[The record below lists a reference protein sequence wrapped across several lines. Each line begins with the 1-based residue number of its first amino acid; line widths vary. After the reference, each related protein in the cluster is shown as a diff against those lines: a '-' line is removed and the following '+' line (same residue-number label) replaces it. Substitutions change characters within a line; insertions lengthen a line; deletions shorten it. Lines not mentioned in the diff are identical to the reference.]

1 MMKIYAPDR
10 FDRLPDAILFDTD
23 NTLYPYDPAHAAA
36 QQAVREKVSTT
47 FSIRPEEFDTA
58 FKQARDEVKSRLQHT
73 ASSHSRLL
81 YLQRML
87 EIMGLGSQ
95 VLLALD
101 FEQTY
106 WRTFLSNAILFD
118 DVKEL
123 LDDLRL
129 LGIPTAI
136 VTDLT
141 AQIQFRKVVY
151 FGLDQYFDYI
161 VTSEEAGF
169 DKPHPAPFT
178 IALEKMRPKGNT
190 IWMIGDNPV
199 NDIRGAARRSMQL
212 LCRRSTPAPSR
223 RRRKRPGSVFQ
234 QFFGVTPSRRSTGA
248 KAIMTSPNTSLHAA
262 IVDFCARILPGPAF
276 GPGCRRQCFVQE
288 QWRAVDKGLRYLASR
303 RCQPG
308 NFRARRPGSS
318 PIGHRTG

>member
-1 MMKIYAPDR
+1 MKINNPER
-10 FDRLPDAILFDTD
+10 FTRLPDAFLFDTD

-36 QQAVREKVSTT
+36 QTAVRDKVVSM
-47 FSIRPEEFDTA
+47 FSISPEEFDKA
-58 FKQARDEVKSRLQHT
+58 FKQARNQVKTRLKHT

-106 WRTFLSNAILFD
+106 WRTFLSNAVLFD
-118 DVKEL
+118 GIKEL
-123 LDDLRL
+123 LDDIRL

-151 FGLDQYFDYI
+151 FGLDHYFDYI

-169 DKPHPAPFT
+169 DKPHEAPFQ
-178 IALEKMRPKGNT
+178 IALEKMRPNGDC

-199 NDIRGAARRSMQL
+199 NDIRGAREKINAVTLQKMHSGVELGTQENTPDASFEEFASLRKLLAKLRSV
-212 LCRRSTPAPSR
+212 
-223 RRRKRPGSVFQ
+223 G
-234 QFFGVTPSRRSTGA
+234 
-248 KAIMTSPNTSLHAA
+248 
-262 IVDFCARILPGPAF
+262 
-276 GPGCRRQCFVQE
+276 
-288 QWRAVDKGLRYLASR
+288 
-303 RCQPG
+303 
-308 NFRARRPGSS
+308 
-318 PIGHRTG
+318 

>member
-1 MMKIYAPDR
+1 MIQIADQSR
-10 FDRLPDAILFDTD
+10 FMRLPDAVLFDTD

-36 QQAVREKVSTT
+36 QQAVKEKVMGT
-47 FSIRPEEFDTA
+47 FSISAKDFDVA
-58 FKQARDEVKSRLQHT
+58 FKEGRKQIKTRLGHT

-106 WRTFLSNAILFD
+106 WRTFLANAVLFD
-118 DVKEL
+118 DAKES

-151 FGLDQYFDYI
+151 FGLDHYFNFI

-169 DKPHPAPFT
+169 DKPHEAPFQ
-178 IALEKMRPKGNT
+178 IALEKMQPKGDC
-190 IWMIGDNPV
+190 IWMIGDSPI
-199 NDIRGAARRSMQL
+199 NDIRGAKEKINAVTLQKLHDGVELGDGLNTPDASFKEFAELRHLIARLS
-212 LCRRSTPAPSR
+212 
-223 RRRKRPGSVFQ
+223 K
-234 QFFGVTPSRRSTGA
+234 A
-248 KAIMTSPNTSLHAA
+248 K
-262 IVDFCARILPGPAF
+262 
-276 GPGCRRQCFVQE
+276 
-288 QWRAVDKGLRYLASR
+288 
-303 RCQPG
+303 
-308 NFRARRPGSS
+308 
-318 PIGHRTG
+318 

>member
-1 MMKIYAPDR
+1 MEGWDVRPDAVDHVVSYQPSTNKAIYIVKINNHER
-10 FDRLPDAILFDTD
+10 FNRLPDAFLFDTD

-36 QQAVREKVSTT
+36 QQAVREKVAKT
-47 FSIRPEEFDTA
+47 FSISPDDFDKA
-58 FKQARDEVKSRLQHT
+58 FKEARTQVKTRLKHT

-106 WRTFLSNAILFD
+106 WRTFLSNAVLFD
-118 DVKEL
+118 GVKEL
-123 LDDLRL
+123 LDDIRL

-151 FGLDQYFDYI
+151 FGLDHYFDYI

-169 DKPHPAPFT
+169 DKPHEAPFQ
-178 IALEKMRPKGNT
+178 IALEKMRPKGDC
-190 IWMIGDNPV
+190 IWMIGDNPI
-199 NDIRGAARRSMQL
+199 NDIRGGREKINAITLQKIHVGVEVGTGINIADATFNDFGEL
-212 LCRRSTPAPSR
+212 
-223 RRRKRPGSVFQ
+223 RKMLATLG
-234 QFFGVTPSRRSTGA
+234 
-248 KAIMTSPNTSLHAA
+248 
-262 IVDFCARILPGPAF
+262 
-276 GPGCRRQCFVQE
+276 E
-288 QWRAVDKGLRYLASR
+288 QR
-303 RCQPG
+303 
-308 NFRARRPGSS
+308 
-318 PIGHRTG
+318 

>member
-1 MMKIYAPDR
+1 MVKIYSKER

-36 QQAVREKVSTT
+36 QRAVREKVVNT
-47 FSIRPEEFDTA
+47 FSINPGDFDKA
-58 FKQARDEVKSRLQHT
+58 FKEARQQVKTRLKHT

-106 WRTFLSNAILFD
+106 WRTFLSNAVLFD
-118 DVKEL
+118 EVKEL

-151 FGLDQYFDYI
+151 FGLDHYFDYI

-169 DKPHPAPFT
+169 DKPHEAPFQ
-178 IALEKMRPKGNT
+178 IALEKMRPKGDC

-199 NDIRGAARRSMQL
+199 NDIRGAREKINAVTLQKIHEGAELGTGENAPDAGFNEFGELRRLIARM
-212 LCRRSTPAPSR
+212 
-223 RRRKRPGSVFQ
+223 G
-234 QFFGVTPSRRSTGA
+234 
-248 KAIMTSPNTSLHAA
+248 
-262 IVDFCARILPGPAF
+262 D
-276 GPGCRRQCFVQE
+276 
-288 QWRAVDKGLRYLASR
+288 RA
-303 RCQPG
+303 
-308 NFRARRPGSS
+308 
-318 PIGHRTG
+318 

>member
-1 MMKIYAPDR
+1 MG
-10 FDRLPDAILFDTD
+10 
-23 NTLYPYDPAHAAA
+23 
-36 QQAVREKVSTT
+36 T
-47 FSIRPEEFDTA
+47 FSISAKDFDVA
-58 FKQARDEVKSRLQHT
+58 FKEGRKQIKTRLGHT

-106 WRTFLSNAILFD
+106 WRTFLANATLFD

-151 FGLDQYFDYI
+151 FGLDHYFNFI

-169 DKPHPAPFT
+169 DKPHEAPFQ
-178 IALEKMRPKGNT
+178 IALEKMQPKGDC
-190 IWMIGDNPV
+190 IWMIGDNPI
-199 NDIRGAARRSMQL
+199 NDIRGSKEKINAVTLQKLHDGVDIGEGLNAPDASFKEFTELRQLIAKLGAA
-212 LCRRSTPAPSR
+212 
-223 RRRKRPGSVFQ
+223 K
-234 QFFGVTPSRRSTGA
+234 
-248 KAIMTSPNTSLHAA
+248 
-262 IVDFCARILPGPAF
+262 
-276 GPGCRRQCFVQE
+276 
-288 QWRAVDKGLRYLASR
+288 
-303 RCQPG
+303 
-308 NFRARRPGSS
+308 
-318 PIGHRTG
+318 

>member
-1 MMKIYAPDR
+1 MVNIYSPAS
-10 FDRLPDAILFDTD
+10 FKRLPDAILFDTD
-23 NTLYPYDPAHAAA
+23 NTLYPYEPAHQSALR
-36 QQAVREKVSTT
+36 AVREKAVST
-47 FSIRPEEFDTA
+47 FSIKPEIFDKT
-58 FKQARDEVKSRLQHT
+58 FDEARLQVKSRLKNS

-129 LGIPTAI
+129 LGIPTTI

-151 FGLDQYFDYI
+151 FGLDHYFDYI

-169 DKPHPAPFT
+169 DKPHEAPFQ
-178 IALEKMRPKGNT
+178 IALEKMKPKGNC

-199 NDIRGAARRSMQL
+199 NDICGAREKINAVTLQ
-212 LCRRSTPAPSR
+212 
-223 RRRKRPGSVFQ
+223 KIHPGVEL
-234 QFFGVTPSRRSTGA
+234 G
-248 KAIMTSPNTSLHAA
+248 
-262 IVDFCARILPGPAF
+262 
-276 GPGCRRQCFVQE
+276 VQE
-288 QWRAVDKGLRYLASR
+288 NSPDASFEEFSSLRKLIAKL
-303 RCQPG
+303 G
-308 NFRARRPGSS
+308 NLR
-318 PIGHRTG
+318 

>member
-1 MMKIYAPDR
+1 MIQIADPSR
-10 FDRLPDAILFDTD
+10 FTRLPDAVLFDTD

-36 QQAVREKVSTT
+36 QQAVKEKVMNT
-47 FSIRPEEFDTA
+47 FSISAKDFDTA
-58 FKQARDEVKSRLQHT
+58 FNEARKQIKTRLGHT

-106 WRTFLSNAILFD
+106 WRTFLANATLFD
-118 DVKEL
+118 DVKEV

-151 FGLDQYFDYI
+151 FGLDHYFNYI

-169 DKPHPAPFT
+169 DKPHEAPFQ
-178 IALEKMRPKGNT
+178 IALEKMQPKGDC
-190 IWMIGDNPV
+190 IWMIGDNPI
-199 NDIRGAARRSMQL
+199 NDIRGGKEKINAVTLQKIHEGVELGEGLNTPDASFKDFKDLRQL
-212 LCRRSTPAPSR
+212 LVKLDTPNST
-223 RRRKRPGSVFQ
+223 
-234 QFFGVTPSRRSTGA
+234 TP
-248 KAIMTSPNTSLHAA
+248 K
-262 IVDFCARILPGPAF
+262 
-276 GPGCRRQCFVQE
+276 
-288 QWRAVDKGLRYLASR
+288 
-303 RCQPG
+303 
-308 NFRARRPGSS
+308 
-318 PIGHRTG
+318 

>member
-1 MMKIYAPDR
+1 MNIYKPEL
-10 FDRLPDAILFDTD
+10 FSRLPDAILCDTD

-36 QQAVREKVSTT
+36 HNAVRDKVVST
-47 FSIRPEEFDTA
+47 FSISPEDFEQA
-58 FKQARDEVKSRLQHT
+58 FKEARTQVKARLKHT

-106 WRTFLSNAILFD
+106 WRTFLSNAVLFD
-118 DVKEL
+118 GVKEL
-123 LDDLRL
+123 LDDIRL

-151 FGLDQYFDYI
+151 FGLDHYFDYI

-169 DKPHPAPFT
+169 DKPHEAPFE
-178 IALEKMRPKGNT
+178 IALEKMRPKGDC
-190 IWMIGDNPV
+190 IWMIGDNPI
-199 NDIRGAARRSMQL
+199 NDIRGAREKIHAVTLQKIHAGVDL
-212 LCRRSTPAPSR
+212 GVNGDAPDASFTDFVSL
-223 RRRKRPGSVFQ
+223 RKLI
-234 QFFGVTPSRRSTGA
+234 A
-248 KAIMTSPNTSLHAA
+248 K
-262 IVDFCARILPGPAF
+262 
-276 GPGCRRQCFVQE
+276 
-288 QWRAVDKGLRYLASR
+288 LAD
-303 RCQPG
+303 
-308 NFRARRPGSS
+308 AK
-318 PIGHRTG
+318 

>member
-1 MMKIYAPDR
+1 MKINNQER
-10 FDRLPDAILFDTD
+10 FTRLPDAFLFDTD
-23 NTLYPYDPAHAAA
+23 NTLYPYDLAHSAA
-36 QQAVREKVSTT
+36 QIAVRDKVVST
-47 FSIRPEEFDTA
+47 FSILPEDFDKA
-58 FKQARDEVKSRLQHT
+58 FREARTQVKTRLEHT

-106 WRTFLSNAILFD
+106 WRTFLSNAVLFD

-123 LDDLRL
+123 LDDIRL

-151 FGLDQYFDYI
+151 FGLDHYFDYI

-169 DKPHPAPFT
+169 DKPHSAPFQ
-178 IALEKMRPKGNT
+178 IALEKMRPKGT
-190 IWMIGDNPV
+190 CIWMIGDNPI
-199 NDIRGAARRSMQL
+199 NDIRGAREKINAVTLQKIHTGIELGTGINMPDASFNEFGEL
-212 LCRRSTPAPSR
+212 
-223 RRRKRPGSVFQ
+223 RK
-234 QFFGVTPSRRSTGA
+234 
-248 KAIMTSPNTSLHAA
+248 L
-262 IVDFCARILPGPAF
+262 IVKLG
-276 GPGCRRQCFVQE
+276 E
-288 QWRAVDKGLRYLASR
+288 
-303 RCQPG
+303 
-308 NFRARRPGSS
+308 
-318 PIGHRTG
+318 

>member
-1 MMKIYAPDR
+1 MIQIADQNR
-10 FDRLPDAILFDTD
+10 FMRLPDAVLFDTD

-36 QQAVREKVSTT
+36 QQAVKEKVMGT
-47 FSIRPEEFDTA
+47 FSISAKDFDVA
-58 FKQARDEVKSRLQHT
+58 FKEGRKQIKTRLGHT

-106 WRTFLSNAILFD
+106 WRTFLANAAIFD

-151 FGLDQYFDYI
+151 FGLDHYFNFI

-169 DKPHPAPFT
+169 DKPHEAPFQ
-178 IALEKMRPKGNT
+178 IALEKMQPKGDC
-190 IWMIGDNPV
+190 IWMIGDNPI
-199 NDIRGAARRSMQL
+199 NDIRGSKEKINAVTLQKLHDGVDIGEGLNAPDASFKEFTELRQLIAKLGAA
-212 LCRRSTPAPSR
+212 
-223 RRRKRPGSVFQ
+223 K
-234 QFFGVTPSRRSTGA
+234 
-248 KAIMTSPNTSLHAA
+248 
-262 IVDFCARILPGPAF
+262 
-276 GPGCRRQCFVQE
+276 
-288 QWRAVDKGLRYLASR
+288 
-303 RCQPG
+303 
-308 NFRARRPGSS
+308 
-318 PIGHRTG
+318 

>member
-1 MMKIYAPDR
+1 MKIQKPER
-10 FDRLPDAILFDTD
+10 FNSLPDAFLFDTD
-23 NTLYPYDPAHAAA
+23 NTLYPYDQAHAAA
-36 QQAVREKVSTT
+36 QRAVRQKVVNTFAITETEFEK
-47 FSIRPEEFDTA
+47 A
-58 FKQARDEVKSRLQHT
+58 FFEARKQIKNRLEHT

-118 DVKEL
+118 GVKDV
-123 LDDLRL
+123 LDDIRL

-151 FGLDQYFDYI
+151 FGLANYFDYI
-161 VTSEEAGF
+161 VTSEEAGH
-169 DKPHPAPFT
+169 DKPHRAPFE
-178 IALEKMRPKGNT
+178 IAIEKMRPKGNC

-199 NDIRGAARRSMQL
+199 NDIQGAREKINAVTLQKIHRGTEPGVGASAPDAVFNEFSELRALVARLAAGIRL
-212 LCRRSTPAPSR
+212 
-223 RRRKRPGSVFQ
+223 GS
-234 QFFGVTPSRRSTGA
+234 
-248 KAIMTSPNTSLHAA
+248 
-262 IVDFCARILPGPAF
+262 
-276 GPGCRRQCFVQE
+276 
-288 QWRAVDKGLRYLASR
+288 
-303 RCQPG
+303 
-308 NFRARRPGSS
+308 
-318 PIGHRTG
+318 

>member
-1 MMKIYAPDR
+1 MIKISDQGR
-10 FDRLPDAILFDTD
+10 FLRLPDAVLFDTD
-23 NTLYPYDPAHAAA
+23 NTLYPYDPAHTAA
-36 QQAVREKVSTT
+36 QRAVKGKVMST
-47 FSIRPEEFDTA
+47 FSISGKDFDEA
-58 FKQARDEVKSRLQHT
+58 FNEARKQIKTRLGHT

-101 FEQTY
+101 FEQAY
-106 WRTFLSNAILFD
+106 WRTFLANAVLFD

-151 FGLDQYFDYI
+151 FGLDHYFNYI

-169 DKPHPAPFT
+169 DKPHEAPFQ
-178 IALEKMRPKGNT
+178 IALEKMQPKGDC
-190 IWMIGDNPV
+190 IWMIGDNPI
-199 NDIRGAARRSMQL
+199 NDIRGGKEKINAVTLQKIHEGVELGSAPNAPDASFKHFRELRQL
-212 LCRRSTPAPSR
+212 LNKLSET
-223 RRRKRPGSVFQ
+223 K
-234 QFFGVTPSRRSTGA
+234 
-248 KAIMTSPNTSLHAA
+248 
-262 IVDFCARILPGPAF
+262 
-276 GPGCRRQCFVQE
+276 
-288 QWRAVDKGLRYLASR
+288 
-303 RCQPG
+303 
-308 NFRARRPGSS
+308 
-318 PIGHRTG
+318 

>member
-1 MMKIYAPDR
+1 VKINNPER
-10 FDRLPDAILFDTD
+10 FNRLPDAFLFDTD

-36 QQAVREKVSTT
+36 QLAVREKVART
-47 FSIRPEEFDTA
+47 FSISPEDFDKA
-58 FKQARDEVKSRLQHT
+58 FNEARSQVKKRLKHT

-106 WRTFLSNAILFD
+106 WRTFLSNAVLFEG
-118 DVKEL
+118 VKDL
-123 LDDLRL
+123 LDDIRL

-169 DKPHPAPFT
+169 DKPHEAPFQ
-178 IALEKMRPKGNT
+178 IALEKMRPKGDC

-199 NDIRGAARRSMQL
+199 NDIRGGREKINAVVLQKLHSGVELGTQEN
-212 LCRRSTPAPSR
+212 APDASFNEFASLR
-223 RRRKRPGSVFQ
+223 TLIAKL
-234 QFFGVTPSRRSTGA
+234 GA
-248 KAIMTSPNTSLHAA
+248 
-262 IVDFCARILPGPAF
+262 VR
-276 GPGCRRQCFVQE
+276 
-288 QWRAVDKGLRYLASR
+288 
-303 RCQPG
+303 
-308 NFRARRPGSS
+308 
-318 PIGHRTG
+318 